1 MLIKINNLIIYGE
14 TMNINNE
21 KGNSINR
28 KKIAMDFTSSL
39 DFPEI
44 KKIIL
49 FGSVARN
56 EDRDESDIDI
66 FILTTDEDRISD
78 KLYYKVAEV
87 IIALEE
93 LISLKIV
100 TLEEY
105 ETIKSTPFITTI
117 MEEGI
122 VLG

>member
-1 MLIKINNLIIYGE
+1 
-14 TMNINNE
+14 MNVNGE
-21 KGNSINR
+21 KGNMNR
-28 KKIAMDFTSSL
+28 KKIAMDFASSI

-44 KKIIL
+44 KKIVL

-56 EDRDESDIDI
+56 EDKDESDIDI

-78 KLYYKVAEV
+78 KLYDKVVEV
-87 IIALEE
+87 ILTLEE

-105 ETIKSTPFITTI
+105 ETIKSTPFISTV

>member
-1 MLIKINNLIIYGE
+1 
-14 TMNINNE
+14 MNINNE